1 MRSIRVLTGLA
12 VAGAA
17 LAITAPTAQA
27 VSPSCQKALDDAE
40 ITQKNADEVRNDPN
54 TSEADKKAAEDEA
67 NMAASTAQRFCDS
80 TDPAVRGGMRTGS
93 GGAQGGSTDPTELAA
108 GAAVLA
114 AGAAGAVFLARRKA
128 AGQR

>member
-17 LAITAPTAQA
+17 LAITAPNAAA
-27 VSPSCQKALDDAE
+27 VSADCQKALDDAE
-40 ITQKNADEVRNDPN
+40 ITQKNADTVQADPS
-54 TSEADKKAAEDEA
+54 TTPEEKKAAEDEA
-67 NMAASTAQRFCDS
+67 NQAASTAQRFCDS
-80 TDPAVRGGMRTGS
+80 TDPAVKGHMKTGS
-93 GGAQGGSTDPTELAA
+93 GGTQASTDPTELAA

-114 AGAAGAVFLARRKA
+114 AGAVGALYIARRKT

>member
-17 LAITAPTAQA
+17 LAISAPHATAVTAD
-27 VSPSCQKALDDAE
+27 CQKALDEAE
-40 ITQKNADEVRNDPN
+40 ITQKNADEVNSDPN
-54 TSEADKKAAEDEA
+54 TSPEDKKNATDEA
-67 NMAASTAQRFCDS
+67 NGAASNAQRICDS
-80 TDPAVRGGMRTGS
+80 TDPSVRGHMKTGS
-93 GGAQGGSTDPTELAA
+93 GGAQASTDPTELAA

-114 AGAAGAVFLARRKA
+114 AGAAGALYLRRRKA

>member
-12 VAGAA
+12 VSGAA
-17 LAITAPTAQA
+17 LTIAAPNAQA

-40 ITQKNADEVRNDPN
+40 ITQKNADTVKADPN
-54 TSEADKKAAEDEA
+54 ATPEEKKAAEDEA

-80 TDPAVRGGMRTGS
+80 TDPAVRGGVHAGS
-93 GGAQGGSTDPTELAA
+93 GGSQGSSDPVELAA

-114 AGAAGAVFLARRKA
+114 VGAAAVYLHRRRA
-128 AGQR
+128 AGQD

>member
-17 LAITAPTAQA
+17 LAISAPNAVA
-27 VSPSCQKALDDAE
+27 VSADCQKALDEAE
-40 ITQKNADEVRNDPN
+40 ITQKNADTVNADPN
-54 TSEADKKAAEDEA
+54 ASDEDKKNATDEA
-67 NMAASTAQRFCDS
+67 NQAASTAQRFCDS
-80 TDPAVRGGMRTGS
+80 TDPAVKGHMKTGS
-93 GGAQGGSTDPTELAA
+93 GGAQGSTDPTELAA

-114 AGAAGAVFLARRKA
+114 AGAAGAVYMSRRKT